1 MSGQPAKS
9 KRYEVTERVAGTGR
23 ISYPGSA
30 NSQHVESAASL
41 LDAALQGSAPAAHGA
56 HGEGVHAGVLTGVA
70 TASANAAAPGN
81 AAPSASGEQDR
92 PHAALREGAAQ
103 LRGLCGNEHVMDAV
117 EAVRQHPL
125 YQECLRRIAKAE
137 RERAYCLHQMTHAI
151 DVARIAYIRVLE
163 RRMPFRKEVVYAA
176 ALLHDAGK
184 AVQYETDEP
193 HEMAGARIAAQI
205 LADIEGFSALEKT
218 AMVAAVAQ
226 HRTYSE
232 DSSPLGKLLF
242 EADKVSRP
250 CFACAARAT
259 CTWAEDKKNAGIKI

>member
-9 KRYEVTERVAGTGR
+9 KRFEVTERVAGTGR
-23 ISYPGSA
+23 ISYPGRTGT
-30 NSQHVESAASL
+30 QRIESAASL
-41 LDAALQGSAPAAHGA
+41 LDAALAGMDFAHQTQPVH

-70 TASANAAAPGN
+70 TAPAGTVGAGQGLASAEAAHPA
-81 AAPSASGEQDR
+81 E
-92 PHAALREGAAQ
+92 REGAAP
-103 LRGLCGNEHVMDAV
+103 LRGLCGNEHVMPAV

-137 RERAYCLHQMTHAI
+137 RDRAYCLHHMTHAI

-163 RRMPFRKEVVYAA
+163 RKMPFRKEVVYAA

-193 HEMAGARIAAQI
+193 HEVAGARIAAQI
-205 LADIEGFSALEKT
+205 LADVEGFSALEKT

-226 HRTYSE
+226 HRKYSE
-232 DSSPLGKLLF
+232 ESSPLGKLLF

-250 CFACAARAT
+250 CFSCAARAT
-259 CTWAEDKKNAGIKI
+259 CTWSEEKKNAGIKI

>member
-1 MSGQPAKS
+1 MSDQPAKS

-30 NSQHVESAASL
+30 NPQHVESADSL
-41 LDAALQGSAPAAHGA
+41 LDAALQGSTPVRGA

-70 TASANAAAPGN
+70 TVSANAAATGRG
-81 AAPSASGEQDR
+81 ALSGEQVQAR
-92 PHAALREGAAQ
+92 PAMREGADFQ
-103 LRGLCGNEHVMDAV
+103 RGLCGNEHVMEAV

-137 RERAYCLHQMTHAI
+137 RERAHCLHQMNHAI

-193 HEMAGARIAAQI
+193 HEIAGARIAAQI

-226 HRTYSE
+226 HRAYSE

-250 CFACAARAT
+250 CFACASRAT
-259 CTWAEDKKNAGIKI
+259 CTWAEDKKNAGVKI